1 MRALVALPV
10 AVVAACGGAPAP
22 APLSQQRD
30 APALATGPAPVIGWA
45 FNRFTV
51 TGLPAVAADG
61 SLAVA
66 TVRDPDGGRGYPNL
80 TLVVRDRSDRLV
92 NTIEVMAANE
102 YEPFDAQDDAGPQL
116 AARIASANRAL
127 GELHARVSL
136 VPMVPAEGI
145 AAEWSAPRLH
155 VRTPDGR
162 QLHAV
167 DGTSWLAPSGPRCQ
181 QCPPC
186 ENPAYVASMH
196 AAPSVERVLLVTI
209 AYEGTDSCWEPA
221 SQPHVVAW

>member
-1 MRALVALPV
+1 MHARIPLLAGILV
-10 AVVAACGGAPAP
+10 ACGGAPAP

-30 APALATGPAPVIGWA
+30 EPAAATGPAPTVGWA

-51 TGLPAVAADG
+51 TGLPAVASDG

-80 TLVVRDRSDRLV
+80 SLVIRDRSDRVV
-92 NTIEVMAANE
+92 NRIEVMAANE

-127 GELHARVSL
+127 GELHARVPL
-136 VPMVPAEGI
+136 VEMVPATDVI
-145 AAEWSAPRLH
+145 VEWSSPRLH
-155 VRTPDGR
+155 VRTPAGR
-162 QLHAV
+162 QLHVV

-186 ENPAYVASMH
+186 DNPAYVASTH
-196 AAPSVERVLLVTI
+196 AAPSVERLLLVTI